1 MKTYHNIEHRYL
13 NITRNVYLHSI
24 CKPNVYTY
32 IYMCVKEHF
41 FLIYSSAFAFWCIC
55 YIRVLFS

>member
-32 IYMCVKEHF
+32 IYVCERTF
-41 FLIYSSAFAFWCIC
+41 FF
-55 YIRVLFS
+55 